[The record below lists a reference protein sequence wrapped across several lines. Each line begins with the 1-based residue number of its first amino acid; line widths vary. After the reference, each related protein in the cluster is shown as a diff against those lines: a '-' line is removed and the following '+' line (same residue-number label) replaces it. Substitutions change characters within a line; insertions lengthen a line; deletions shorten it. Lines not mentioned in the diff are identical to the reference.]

1 MTRRRRPLFLALRWV
16 ALAVGALLAL
26 TACGS
31 DSGSGGGNGEPVR
44 GGVLT
49 VAQADYPEEGMNP
62 HVRGCCTEIQVLR
75 NVYDSLVAIDYDE
88 SIHPWLAEKWDR
100 SPDGL
105 VYTFTLK
112 QGVKFSDGEPF
123 NAAAVKANFDKII
136 TDKEY
141 APSTAKSTFQ
151 TLKSTEVV
159 DDYTV
164 RTVLSEPTANWL
176 NTLASLQGGQISPK
190 SLENP
195 DVAAGGVGIAGTGPF
210 VLTEVVEGA
219 ELRFKRNEDYNW
231 PSALAKHEGPAYLD
245 ELVVKVIPEPNVRAG
260 LLSSNEIDAIAQVA
274 PADIAQFDGVEGFQ
288 FEWKPSNVSPWS
300 LYFNVTGDNTKDVR
314 VRRALREAVD
324 LNPII
329 DTVLQGSSDR
339 AWSIVGPQSP
349 FYDAKY
355 ENAYGGN
362 VELANQLLDEAGWT
376 GRDSDGYRT
385 NAAGQ
390 RLTIRLI
397 ATEPKPP
404 LSTVLEAYQAE
415 LRTNAGVEV
424 DLQFRDEGTVDVVR
438 ETNTYEAFPRA
449 VGGVDIGVV
458 LEKIYETGGAI
469 NGPKL
474 EDPQVDGWLADGRTA
489 LDDADRKAA
498 YDKVA
503 QFALIDD
510 VTTLPLYTER
520 YNAAATSRVNEIER
534 WLDAPRGMVNFW
546 AYDTWLGDDSA
557 T

>member
-1 MTRRRRPLFLALRWV
+1 MTRTERPRMAVLRWV
-16 ALAVGALLAL
+16 TAALALLLAL

-31 DSGSGGGNGEPVR
+31 DSGSSSGDGEPVR
-44 GGVLT
+44 GGTLT

-62 HVRGCCTEIQVLR
+62 QVRGCCTEVQVLR
-75 NVYDSLVAIDYDE
+75 NAFDSLVAIDYDE
-88 SIHPWLAEKWDR
+88 SIHPWLAESYER
-100 SPDGL
+100 SDDGL
-105 VYTFTLK
+105 TYTFRLRK
-112 QGVKFSDGEPF
+112 GVTFHDGEPF
-123 NAAAVKANFDKII
+123 NAAAVKANFDKIVN
-136 TDKEY
+136 DKEY
-141 APSTAKSTFQ
+141 APSVAKSTFQ

-159 DDYTV
+159 DEYTV

-176 NTLASLQGGQISPK
+176 NTLASLQGAQISPK
-190 SLENP
+190 SLQNP

-210 VLTEVVEGA
+210 ILTDIVEGS
-219 ELRFKRNEDYNW
+219 ELRFKRNEDYKW
-231 PSALAKHEGPAYLD
+231 PSALARHDGPAYLD
-245 ELVVKVIPEPNVRAG
+245 ELVVKIVPEPNVRAG
-260 LLSSNEIDAIAQVA
+260 LLTSAEVDAIAQVA
-274 PADIAQFDGVEGFQ
+274 PADIAQFDGVDGFQ
-288 FEWKPSNVSPWS
+288 FEWKPSNVSPYS
-300 LYFNVTGDNTKDVR
+300 LYFNVTGDNSKDVR

-339 AWSIVGPQSP
+339 AWGIVGPQSP
-349 FYDAKY
+349 FYDAKF

-362 VELANQLLDEAGWT
+362 VEEANKLLDEAGWT
-376 GRDSDGYRT
+376 GRDGEGYRT

-390 RLTIRLI
+390 RLTVRLI

-415 LRTNAGVEV
+415 ARTNAGIDV

-438 ETNTYEAFPRA
+438 ETNAYEAFPRA

-474 EDPQVDGWLADGRTA
+474 ADPEVDGWLADGRSA
-489 LDDADRKAA
+489 LDDDARKAA

-503 QFALIDD
+503 QYALIDQ

-520 YNAAATSRVNEIER
+520 YNAAATSRVHEIER
-534 WLDAPRGMVNFW
+534 WLDPPRGMTNFW
-546 AYDTWLGDDSA
+546 AYDTWKE
-557 T
+557 

>member
-1 MTRRRRPLFLALRWV
+1 MTRRKRPLTLALRWV
-16 ALAVGALLAL
+16 ALALAALLTL

-31 DSGSGGGNGEPVR
+31 DTGSGGGKGEPVR
-44 GGVLT
+44 GGTLT

-62 HVRGCCTEIQVLR
+62 HVRGCCTEVQVLR

-88 SIHPWLAEKWDR
+88 SIHPWLAESWER

-105 VYTFTLK
+105 TYTFKLR
-112 QGVKFSDGEPF
+112 QGVKFTDGEPF

-151 TLKSTEVV
+151 TLKATEVV
-159 DDYTV
+159 DEYTV

-176 NTLASLQGGQISPK
+176 NTLASLQGAQISPK

-195 DVAAGGVGIAGTGPF
+195 DVAAGGVGIVGTGPF

-231 PSALAKHEGPAYLD
+231 PSALAKHQGAAYLD

-260 LLSSNEIDAIAQVA
+260 LLSSREVDAIAQVA
-274 PADIAQFDGVEGFQ
+274 PADISQFDGVEGFQ

-376 GRDSDGYRT
+376 GRDSEGYRT

-489 LDDADRKAA
+489 LDEQDRKAA

-503 QFALIDD
+503 QFALLDE

>member
-1 MTRRRRPLFLALRWV
+1 MMTRTTMKERSSLTLRLA
-16 ALAVGALLAL
+16 ALAGAALLAL

-31 DSGSGGGNGEPVR
+31 DSGGSSAGGEPVR
-44 GGVLT
+44 GGTLT
-49 VAQADYPEEGMNP
+49 IAQADYPEEGFNP
-62 HVRGCCTEIQVLR
+62 VVRGCCVEVQVLR
-75 NVYDSLVAIDYDE
+75 NVYDSLVAIDFDE
-88 SIHPWLAEKWDR
+88 TIHPWLAESFEQ

-105 VYTFTLK
+105 TYTFKLRED
-112 QGVKFSDGEPF
+112 VKFHDGEPF
-123 NAAAVKANFDKII
+123 NAAAVKANFDKI
-136 TDKEY
+136 TGDKEY
-141 APSTAKSTFQ
+141 APSVAKSTFQ
-151 TLKSTEVV
+151 NLLATEVV
-159 DDYTV
+159 DEYTV

-176 NTLASLQGGQISPK
+176 STLASLQGAQISPK
-190 SLENP
+190 SLAGP
-195 DVAAGGVGIAGTGPF
+195 DAATGGVGFAGTGPF
-210 VLTEVVEGA
+210 TLSEVVEGA

-231 PSALAKHEGPAYLD
+231 PSALAEHEGPAYLD
-245 ELVVKVIPEPNVRAG
+245 ELVVKVVPEPNVRAG
-260 LLSSNEIDAIAQVA
+260 LLTSGEVDAIAQIA
-274 PADIAQFDGVEGFQ
+274 PADIALFDDADGFQ
-288 FEWKPSNVSPWS
+288 FESRPSNVSPYS

-329 DTVLQGSSDR
+329 DTVLQGSSER
-339 AWSIVGPQSP
+339 AWSIVGPESP

-362 VELANQLLDEAGWT
+362 VDEANKLLDEAGWT
-376 GRDSDGYRT
+376 GRDKDGYRT

-390 RLTIRLI
+390 RLTVRVI

-438 ETNTYEAFPRA
+438 ETNAYEAFPRA
-449 VGGVDIGVV
+449 VGGTDIGVV

-474 EDPQVDGWLADGRTA
+474 EDPVVDGWLADGRTA
-489 LDDADRKAA
+489 LDQDSRTTS
-498 YDKVA
+498 YDNVA
-503 QFALIDD
+503 QYALIDE

-520 YNAAATSRVNEIER
+520 YNVAAGSGVHNISA
-534 WLDAPRGMVNFW
+534 WLEPPRGMVSFA
-546 AYDTWLGDDSA
+546 AYETWKD
-557 T
+557 

>member
-1 MTRRRRPLFLALRWV
+1 MAFELTRRRPKLALRLV
-16 ALAVGALLAL
+16 ALAGVALLAL

-31 DSGSGGGNGEPVR
+31 DSGSGQISGEPVH
-44 GGVLT
+44 GGTLT
-49 VAQADYPEEGMNP
+49 VAQADYPEEGLNP
-62 HVRGCCTEIQVLR
+62 QVRGCCVEVQVLR
-75 NVYDSLVAIDYDE
+75 NVFDSLVAIDYDE
-88 SIHPWLAEKWDR
+88 SIHPWLAESWER
-100 SPDGL
+100 SDDGL
-105 VYTFTLK
+105 VYTFTLR
-112 QGVKFSDGEPF
+112 QGVKFHDGEPF
-123 NAAAVKANFDKII
+123 NAAAVKANFDKIVG
-136 TDKEY
+136 DKEY
-141 APSTAKSTFQ
+141 APSVAKSTFQ
-151 TLKSTEVV
+151 NLASTEVV
-159 DDYTV
+159 DEYTV

-176 NTLASLQGGQISPK
+176 NTLASLQGAQISPK
-190 SLENP
+190 SLQNP

-210 VLTEVVEGA
+210 ILDEVVEGS
-219 ELRFKRNEDYNW
+219 ELRFIRNEDYNW
-231 PSALAKHEGPAYLD
+231 PSALASHDGPAYLD
-245 ELVVKVIPEPNVRAG
+245 QLVVKVVPEPNVRAG
-260 LLSSNEIDAIAQVA
+260 LLTSGEVDAIAQVA
-274 PADIAQFDGVEGFQ
+274 PADIATFDGVDGFQ
-288 FEWKPSNVSPWS
+288 FEWKQSNVSPWS

-329 DTVLQGSSDR
+329 GTVLQGSSDR

-349 FYDAKY
+349 YYDPAY
-355 ENAYGGN
+355 ENTYGGN
-362 VELANQLLDEAGWT
+362 VEEANRLLDEAGWT
-376 GRDSDGYRT
+376 GRDSAGYRT

-415 LRTNAGVEV
+415 ARTNAGIDVE
-424 DLQFRDEGTVDVVR
+424 LQFRDEGTVDVVR
-438 ETNTYEAFPRA
+438 DTNTYEAFPRA

-489 LDDADRKAA
+489 LDDDARKAA

-503 QFALIDD
+503 RYALVDQ

-520 YNAAATSRVNEIER
+520 YNAAASNAVHEIER
-534 WLDAPRGMVNFW
+534 WLDPPRGMVNFW
-546 AYDTWLGDDSA
+546 AYETWKS
-557 T
+557 

>member
-1 MTRRRRPLFLALRWV
+1 MTPTRRPLLHALRWV
-16 ALAVGALLAL
+16 AIAVVALLAL
-26 TACGS
+26 SACGS
-31 DSGSGGGNGEPVR
+31 DSTGGSGSGEPQR
-44 GGVLT
+44 GGTLT

-62 HVRGCCTEIQVLR
+62 HVRGCCTEVQVLR
-75 NVYDSLVAIDYDE
+75 NVYDTLVAIDYDE
-88 SIHPWLAEKWDR
+88 SIHPWLAEKWER
-100 SPDGL
+100 SEDGL
-105 VYTFTLK
+105 VYTFTLRK
-112 QGVKFSDGEPF
+112 GVKFSDGEPF
-123 NAAAVKANFDKII
+123 NAAAVKANFDKI
-136 TDKEY
+136 TGDKEY
-141 APSTAKSTFQ
+141 APSVAKSTFQ

-159 DDYTV
+159 DEYTV

-176 NTLASLQGGQISPK
+176 NTLASLQGAQISPK

-210 VLTEVVEGA
+210 ILTEVVEGS

-231 PSALAKHEGPAYLD
+231 PSALASHEGPAYLD
-245 ELVVKVIPEPNVRAG
+245 ELVVKVVPEPNVRAG
-260 LLSSNEIDAIAQVA
+260 LLTSGEVDAIAQVA
-274 PADIAQFDGVEGFQ
+274 PADIASFDGVDGFQ

-324 LNPII
+324 LDPII
-329 DTVLQGSSDR
+329 DTVLQGSSER

-362 VELANQLLDEAGWT
+362 IDEANKLLDEAGWT
-376 GRDSDGYRT
+376 GRDSEGYRT

-390 RLTIRLI
+390 RLVVRLI

-474 EDPQVDGWLADGRTA
+474 EDPQVDGWLADGRSA
-489 LDDADRKAA
+489 LDDESRKAA

-503 QFALIDD
+503 QYALVDQ

-520 YNAAATSRVNEIER
+520 YNAAATSRVHGIER
-534 WLDAPRGMVNFW
+534 WLDPPRGMVNFW
-546 AYDTWLGDDSA
+546 AYDTWKD
-557 T
+557 

>member
-1 MTRRRRPLFLALRWV
+1 MTRTKRPRFAVLRWV
-16 ALAVGALLAL
+16 AAALALLLAL

-31 DSGSGGGNGEPVR
+31 DSGTGSGGSGEPVR
-44 GGVLT
+44 GGTLT
-49 VAQADYPEEGMNP
+49 VAQADYPEEGLNP
-62 HVRGCCTEIQVLR
+62 HVRGCCTEVQVVR
-75 NVYDSLVAIDYDE
+75 NAFDSLVAIDYDE
-88 SIHPWLAEKWDR
+88 SIHPWLADSWER
-100 SPDGL
+100 SEDGL
-105 VYTFTLK
+105 SYTFKLRRD
-112 QGVKFSDGEPF
+112 VKFHDGEPF
-123 NAAAVKANFDKII
+123 NAAAVKANFDKI
-136 TDKEY
+136 TGDKEY

-159 DDYTV
+159 DEFTV

-176 NTLASLQGGQISPK
+176 NTLASLQGSQISPK
-190 SLENP
+190 SLQNP
-195 DVAAGGVGIAGTGPF
+195 NVAAGGVGIAGTGPF
-210 VLTEVVEGA
+210 ILTEVVEGS

-231 PSALAKHEGPAYLD
+231 PSSLASHAGPAYLD
-245 ELVVKVIPEPNVRAG
+245 ELVVKVVSEPNVRAG
-260 LLSSNEIDAIAQVA
+260 LLTSGEVDAIAQVA
-274 PADIAQFDGVEGFQ
+274 PADIAQFDGVDGFQ

-300 LYFNVTGDNTKDVR
+300 LYFNVTGDNSKDVR

-362 VELANQLLDEAGWT
+362 VEEANKLLDEAGWT
-376 GRDSDGYRT
+376 GPRDSEGYRT

-415 LRTNAGVEV
+415 ARTNAGIDV

-438 ETNTYEAFPRA
+438 ESNTYEAFPRA

-474 EDPQVDGWLADGRTA
+474 EDPQVDGWLADGRGA
-489 LDDADRKAA
+489 LDNDSRKAA

-503 QFALIDD
+503 QFALIDQ

-520 YNAAATSRVNEIER
+520 YNAAASSRVHEIER
-534 WLDAPRGMVNFW
+534 WLDPPRGMVNFW
-546 AYDTWLGDDSA
+546 AYDTWKE
-557 T
+557 

>member
-1 MTRRRRPLFLALRWV
+1 MTRWRSPLSPVLRW
-16 ALAVGALLAL
+16 AALLLAALLTL

-31 DSGSGGGNGEPVR
+31 DSGTGSGSGEPVR
-44 GGVLT
+44 GGTLT

-62 HVRGCCTEIQVLR
+62 HVRGCCTEVQVVR
-75 NVYDSLVAIDYDE
+75 NAYDSLVAIDYDE
-88 SIHPWLAEKWDR
+88 SIHPWLAESYER
-100 SPDGL
+100 SDDGL
-105 VYTFTLK
+105 VYTFKLR
-112 QGVKFSDGEPF
+112 QGVKFHDGEPF
-123 NAAAVKANFDKII
+123 NAAAVKANFDKI
-136 TDKEY
+136 TGDPEY
-141 APSTAKSTFQ
+141 APSVAKSTFQ

-159 DDYTV
+159 DEYTV

-176 NTLASLQGGQISPK
+176 NTLASLQGSQISPK
-190 SLENP
+190 SLQNP

-210 VLTEVVEGA
+210 ILTDIIEGS

-231 PSALAKHEGPAYLD
+231 ASSLASHEGPAYLD
-245 ELVVKVIPEPNVRAG
+245 ELVVKIVPEPNVRAG
-260 LLSSNEIDAIAQVA
+260 LLTSGEVDAIAQVA
-274 PADIAQFDGVEGFQ
+274 PADIAQFDGVDGFQ

-355 ENAYGGN
+355 ENSYGGN
-362 VELANQLLDEAGWT
+362 VDEANKLLDEAGWT
-376 GRDSDGYRT
+376 GPRDSEGYRT

-390 RLTIRLI
+390 RLTVRLI

-415 LRTNAGVEV
+415 ARTNAGIDV

-438 ETNTYEAFPRA
+438 ETNAYEAFPRA

-474 EDPQVDGWLADGRTA
+474 EDPQVDGWLADGRSA
-489 LDDADRKAA
+489 LDDQDRKAA

-503 QFALIDD
+503 QYALVDQA
-510 VTTLPLYTER
+510 TTLPLYTER
-520 YNAAATSRVNEIER
+520 YNAAATSRVHEIER
-534 WLDAPRGMVNFW
+534 WLDPPRGMTNFW
-546 AYDTWLGDDSA
+546 AYDTWKE
-557 T
+557 

>member
-1 MTRRRRPLFLALRWV
+1 MTRTKRPRFPVLRWV
-16 ALAVGALLAL
+16 AAALALLLAL

-31 DSGSGGGNGEPVR
+31 ESDTSTGSGEPVR
-44 GGVLT
+44 GGTLT
-49 VAQADYPEEGMNP
+49 VAQSDYPEEGINP
-62 HVRGCCTEIQVLR
+62 HVRGCCSEVQVVR
-75 NVYDSLVAIDYDE
+75 NAFDSLVAIDYDE
-88 SIHPWLAEKWDR
+88 SIHPWLAESWER
-100 SPDGL
+100 SDDGL
-105 VYTFTLK
+105 TYTFKLR
-112 QGVKFSDGEPF
+112 QGVKFHDGEPF
-123 NAAAVKANFDKII
+123 NAAAVKANFDKI
-136 TDKEY
+136 TGDKEY
-141 APSTAKSTFQ
+141 APSVAKSTFQ

-159 DDYTV
+159 DEFTV

-176 NTLASLQGGQISPK
+176 NTLASLQGSQISPK
-190 SLENP
+190 SLQNP

-210 VLTEVVEGA
+210 ILAEVVEGS

-231 PSALAKHEGPAYLD
+231 PSSLASHEGPAYLD
-245 ELVVKVIPEPNVRAG
+245 ELVVKVVSEPNVRAG
-260 LLSSNEIDAIAQVA
+260 LLTSGEVDAIAQVA
-274 PADIAQFDGVEGFQ
+274 PADIPTFDGVDGFQ
-288 FEWKPSNVSPWS
+288 FESKPSNVSPYS

-329 DTVLQGSSDR
+329 DTVLQGSSER

-362 VELANQLLDEAGWT
+362 VEEANKLLDEAGWT
-376 GRDSDGYRT
+376 GRDSEGYRT

-390 RLTIRLI
+390 RLVVRLI

-415 LRTNAGVEV
+415 LRTNAGVAV

-474 EDPQVDGWLADGRTA
+474 EDPKVDGWLADGRSA
-489 LDDADRKAA
+489 LDNDSRKAA

-503 QFALIDD
+503 QYALIDQ

-520 YNAAATSRVNEIER
+520 YNAAATSRVHEIER
-534 WLDAPRGMVNFW
+534 WLDPPRGMVNFW
-546 AYDTWLGDDSA
+546 AYDTWKE
-557 T
+557 

>member
-1 MTRRRRPLFLALRWV
+1 MTRRRRPLVLALRWL
-16 ALAVGALLAL
+16 ALAVAALLAL
-26 TACGS
+26 TACGGE
-31 DSGSGGGNGEPVR
+31 SGSGSGSAEPVK
-44 GGVLT
+44 GGTLT

-62 HVRGCCTEIQVLR
+62 HVRGCCTEVQVLR

-88 SIHPWLAEKWDR
+88 SIHPWLAEKWER
-100 SPDGL
+100 SADGL
-105 VYTFTLK
+105 VYTFTLRK
-112 QGVKFSDGEPF
+112 DVKFTDGEPF

-159 DDYTV
+159 DEYTV

-176 NTLASLQGGQISPK
+176 NTLASIQGGQISPK
-190 SLENP
+190 SLQNP

-210 VLTEVVEGA
+210 ILTDVVEGA
-219 ELRFKRNEDYNW
+219 ELRFTRNEDYDW
-231 PSALAKHEGPAYLD
+231 PSALAKHKGPAYLD
-245 ELVVKVIPEPNVRAG
+245 ELVVKVVPEPNVRAG
-260 LLSSNEIDAIAQVA
+260 LLSSREVDAIAQVA
-274 PADIAQFDGVEGFQ
+274 PADIAQFDGVDGFQ
-288 FEWKPSNVSPWS
+288 FEWKPSNVSPYS
-300 LYFNVTGDNTKDVR
+300 LYFNVTGDTTKDVR

-329 DTVLQGSSDR
+329 DTVLQGSSER

-349 FYDAKY
+349 FYDPKF

-376 GRDSDGYRT
+376 GRDSDNYRT

-390 RLTIRLI
+390 RLVVRLI

-438 ETNTYEAFPRA
+438 ETNAYEAFPRA

-489 LDDADRKAA
+489 LDEQDRKAA

>member
-1 MTRRRRPLFLALRWV
+1 MTPTRRPLLHALRWV
-16 ALAVGALLAL
+16 AIAVVALLAL
-26 TACGS
+26 SACGS
-31 DSGSGGGNGEPVR
+31 DSTGGSGSGEPQR
-44 GGVLT
+44 GGTLT

-62 HVRGCCTEIQVLR
+62 HVRGCCTEVQVLR
-75 NVYDSLVAIDYDE
+75 NVYDTLVAIDYDE
-88 SIHPWLAEKWDR
+88 SIHPWLAEKWER
-100 SPDGL
+100 SEDGR
-105 VYTFTLK
+105 VYTFTLRK
-112 QGVKFSDGEPF
+112 GVKFSDGEPF
-123 NAAAVKANFDKII
+123 NAAAVKANFDKI
-136 TDKEY
+136 TGDKEY
-141 APSTAKSTFQ
+141 APSVAKSTFQ

-159 DDYTV
+159 DEYTV

-176 NTLASLQGGQISPK
+176 NTLASLQGAQISPK

-210 VLTEVVEGA
+210 ILTEVVEGS

-231 PSALAKHEGPAYLD
+231 PSALASHEGPAYLD
-245 ELVVKVIPEPNVRAG
+245 ELVVKVVPEPNVRAG
-260 LLSSNEIDAIAQVA
+260 LLTSGEVDAIAQVA
-274 PADIAQFDGVEGFQ
+274 PADIASFDGVDGFQ

-324 LNPII
+324 LDPII
-329 DTVLQGSSDR
+329 DTVLQGSSER

-362 VELANQLLDEAGWT
+362 IDEANKLLDEAGWT
-376 GRDSDGYRT
+376 GRDSEGYRT

-390 RLTIRLI
+390 RLVVRLI

-474 EDPQVDGWLADGRTA
+474 EDPQVDGWLADGRSA
-489 LDDADRKAA
+489 LDDESRKAA

-503 QFALIDD
+503 QYALVDQ

-520 YNAAATSRVNEIER
+520 YNAAATSRVHGIER
-534 WLDAPRGMVNFW
+534 WLDPPRGMVNFW
-546 AYDTWLGDDSA
+546 AYDTWKD
-557 T
+557 

>member
-1 MTRRRRPLFLALRWV
+1 MTRWRSPLSPVLRW
-16 ALAVGALLAL
+16 AALLLAALMTL

-31 DSGSGGGNGEPVR
+31 DSGTGSGSGEPVR
-44 GGVLT
+44 GGTLT

-62 HVRGCCTEIQVLR
+62 HVRGCCTEVQVVR
-75 NVYDSLVAIDYDE
+75 NAYDSLVAIDYDE
-88 SIHPWLAEKWDR
+88 SIHPWLAESYER
-100 SPDGL
+100 SDDGL
-105 VYTFTLK
+105 VYTFKLR
-112 QGVKFSDGEPF
+112 QGVKFHDGEPF
-123 NAAAVKANFDKII
+123 NAAAVKANFDKI
-136 TDKEY
+136 TGDPEY
-141 APSTAKSTFQ
+141 APSVAKSTFQ

-159 DDYTV
+159 DEYTV

-176 NTLASLQGGQISPK
+176 NTLASLQGSQISPK
-190 SLENP
+190 SLQNP

-210 VLTEVVEGA
+210 ILTDVIEGS
-219 ELRFKRNEDYNW
+219 ELRFKRNEDYDW
-231 PSALAKHEGPAYLD
+231 ASSLASHEGPAYLD
-245 ELVVKVIPEPNVRAG
+245 ELVVKIVPEPNVRAG
-260 LLSSNEIDAIAQVA
+260 LLTSGEVDAIAQVA
-274 PADIAQFDGVEGFQ
+274 PADIAQFDGVDGFQ

-314 VRRALREAVD
+314 VRHALREAVD

-355 ENAYGGN
+355 ENSYGGN
-362 VELANQLLDEAGWT
+362 VEEANKLLDEAGWT
-376 GRDSDGYRT
+376 GPRDSEGYRT

-390 RLTIRLI
+390 RLTARLI

-415 LRTNAGVEV
+415 ARTNAGIDV

-438 ETNTYEAFPRA
+438 ETNAYEAFPRA

-474 EDPQVDGWLADGRTA
+474 EDPQVDGWLADGRSA
-489 LDDADRKAA
+489 LDDQDRKAA

-503 QFALIDD
+503 QYALVDQ

-520 YNAAATSRVNEIER
+520 YNAAATSRVHEIER
-534 WLDAPRGMVNFW
+534 WLDPPRGMTNFW
-546 AYDTWLGDDSA
+546 AYDTWKE
-557 T
+557 

>member
-1 MTRRRRPLFLALRWV
+1 MA
-16 ALAVGALLAL
+16 ALLAL
-26 TACGS
+26 TACGG
-31 DSGSGGGNGEPVR
+31 DSGGGGGTGEPVR
-44 GGVLT
+44 GGTLT
-49 VAQADYPEEGMNP
+49 VAQADFPEEGMNP
-62 HVRGCCTEIQVLR
+62 HVRGCCTEVQVLR
-75 NVYDSLVAIDYDE
+75 NAYDSLVAIDYDE
-88 SIHPWLAEKWDR
+88 SIHPWLAERWER

-112 QGVKFSDGEPF
+112 RGVTFHDGEPF
-123 NAAAVKANFDKII
+123 NAAAVKANFDKIVN
-136 TDKEY
+136 DKEY
-141 APSTAKSTFQ
+141 APSVAKSTFQ

-159 DDYTV
+159 DEYTV

-176 NTLASLQGGQISPK
+176 NTLASLQGSQISPK
-190 SLENP
+190 SLQNP

-210 VLTEVVEGA
+210 ILTDVVEGS
-219 ELRFKRNEDYNW
+219 ELRFTRNDAYNW
-231 PSALAKHEGPAYLD
+231 PSALAKHQGAAYLD
-245 ELVVKVIPEPNVRAG
+245 ELVVKIVPEPNVRAG
-260 LLSSNEIDAIAQVA
+260 LLTSREVDAISQVA

-339 AWSIVGPQSP
+339 AWSVVGPQSP
-349 FYDAKY
+349 YYDAKY

-362 VELANQLLDEAGWT
+362 VDLANRLLDEAGWT

-390 RLTIRLI
+390 RLVIRLI

-474 EDPQVDGWLADGRTA
+474 EDPQVDSWLADGRTA
-489 LDDADRKAA
+489 LDEQDRKAA

-520 YNAAATSRVNEIER
+520 YNTAATSRVNEIER
-534 WLDAPRGMVNFW
+534 WLDAPRGMPNFW
-546 AYDTWLGDDSA
+546 AYDTWLGDDAA

>member
-1 MTRRRRPLFLALRWV
+1 MTRWRSPLSPVLRW
-16 ALAVGALLAL
+16 AALLLAALLTL

-31 DSGSGGGNGEPVR
+31 DGGTGSGSGEPVR
-44 GGVLT
+44 GGTLT

-62 HVRGCCTEIQVLR
+62 HVRGCCTEVQVVR
-75 NVYDSLVAIDYDE
+75 NAYDSLVAIDYDE
-88 SIHPWLAEKWDR
+88 SIHPWLAESYER
-100 SPDGL
+100 SDDGL
-105 VYTFTLK
+105 VYTFKLR
-112 QGVKFSDGEPF
+112 QGVKFHDGEPF
-123 NAAAVKANFDKII
+123 NAAAVKANFDKI
-136 TDKEY
+136 TGDPEY
-141 APSTAKSTFQ
+141 APSVAKSTFQ

-159 DDYTV
+159 DEYTV

-176 NTLASLQGGQISPK
+176 NTLASLQGSQISPK
-190 SLENP
+190 SLQNP

-210 VLTEVVEGA
+210 ILTDIIEGS

-231 PSALAKHEGPAYLD
+231 ASSLASHEGPAYLD
-245 ELVVKVIPEPNVRAG
+245 DLVVKIVPEPNVRAG
-260 LLSSNEIDAIAQVA
+260 LLTSGEVDAIAQVA
-274 PADIAQFDGVEGFQ
+274 PADIAQFDGVDGFQ

-355 ENAYGGN
+355 ENSYGGN
-362 VELANQLLDEAGWT
+362 VDEANKLLDEAGWT
-376 GRDSDGYRT
+376 GPRDSEGYRT

-390 RLTIRLI
+390 RLTVRLI

-415 LRTNAGVEV
+415 ARTNAGIDV

-438 ETNTYEAFPRA
+438 ETNAYEAFPRA

-474 EDPQVDGWLADGRTA
+474 EDPQVDGWLADGRSA
-489 LDDADRKAA
+489 LDDQDRKAA

-503 QFALIDD
+503 QYALVDQA
-510 VTTLPLYTER
+510 TTLPLYTER
-520 YNAAATSRVNEIER
+520 YNAAATSRVHEIER
-534 WLDAPRGMVNFW
+534 WLDPPRGMTNFW
-546 AYDTWLGDDSA
+546 AYDTWKE
-557 T
+557 

>member
-1 MTRRRRPLFLALRWV
+1 MTRKRRPRSLAVRWV
-16 ALAVGALLAL
+16 ALVAAMLLAL

-31 DSGSGGGNGEPVR
+31 DSGSAGSGEPQR
-44 GGVLT
+44 GGTLT
-49 VAQADYPEEGMNP
+49 VAQADYPEEGLNP
-62 HVRGCCTEIQVLR
+62 QVRGCCTEVQVLR

-88 SIHPWLAEKWDR
+88 SIHPWLAESWDR

-105 VYTFTLK
+105 AYTFKLR

-190 SLENP
+190 ALQNP
-195 DVAAGGVGIAGTGPF
+195 DAAAGGVGIAGTGPF
-210 VLTEVVEGA
+210 ILTDVVEGS

-231 PSALAKHEGPAYLD
+231 PSELAAHKGSAYLD
-245 ELVVKVIPEPNVRAG
+245 EVVVKVVPEPNVRAG
-260 LLSSNEIDAIAQVA
+260 LLTSGEVDAIAQVA
-274 PADIAQFDGVEGFQ
+274 PADISTFDGVDGFQ
-288 FEWKPSNVSPWS
+288 FEAKPSNVSPYS

-329 DTVLQGSSDR
+329 DTVLQGSSQR

-349 FYDAKY
+349 FYDAKF

-362 VELANQLLDEAGWT
+362 VDLANKLLDEAGWT
-376 GRDSDGYRT
+376 GRDSEGYRT

-390 RLTIRLI
+390 RLVVRLI

-415 LRTNAGVEV
+415 LRTNAGVAV

-438 ETNTYEAFPRA
+438 ETNAYEAFPRA

-474 EDPQVDGWLADGRTA
+474 EDPVVDGWLADGRSA
-489 LDDADRKAA
+489 LNEDSRKEA
-498 YDKVA
+498 YSKVA
-503 QFALIDD
+503 QYALIDQ
-510 VTTLPLYTER
+510 VTTLPLYTEF
-520 YNAAATSRVNEIER
+520 YNAAATSRVHDIER
-534 WLDAPRGMVNFW
+534 WLDPPRGMVNFW
-546 AYDTWLGDDSA
+546 AYDTWVSDDSTA
-557 T
+557 

>member
-1 MTRRRRPLFLALRWV
+1 MTLNRPILRWLT
-16 ALAVGALLAL
+16 LAVAALLML

-31 DSGSGGGNGEPVR
+31 DSGSGSGSGEPVK
-44 GGVLT
+44 GGALT

-62 HVRGCCTEIQVLR
+62 HVRGCCTEVQVLR
-75 NVYDSLVAIDYDE
+75 NVYDSLVSIDYDE

-105 VYTFTLK
+105 VYTFTLR
-112 QGVKFSDGEPF
+112 QGVKFTDGEPF

-151 TLKSTEVV
+151 TLKATEVV
-159 DDYTV
+159 DEYTV

-190 SLENP
+190 SLQNP

-210 VLTEVVEGA
+210 ILTEVVEGA
-219 ELRFKRNEDYNW
+219 ELRFTRNEDYNW

-245 ELVVKVIPEPNVRAG
+245 ELVVKIVPEPNVRAG
-260 LLSSNEIDAIAQVA
+260 LLSSREVDAIAQVA
-274 PADIAQFDGVEGFQ
+274 PADIAQFDGVDGFQ
-288 FEWKPSNVSPWS
+288 FEWKPSNVSPYS

-329 DTVLQGSSDR
+329 DTVLQGSSER
-339 AWSIVGPQSP
+339 AWGIVGPQSP
-349 FYDAKY
+349 YYDPKF

-390 RLTIRLI
+390 RLVIRLI

-438 ETNTYEAFPRA
+438 ETNAYEAFPRA

-489 LDDADRKAA
+489 LDEQDRKAA

>member
-1 MTRRRRPLFLALRWV
+1 MKSKRSTLTVRLA
-16 ALAVGALLAL
+16 ALAAAALLAL

-31 DSGSGGGNGEPVR
+31 GDSGSGDASGEPVS
-44 GGVLT
+44 GGTLT

-62 HVRGCCTEIQVLR
+62 QVRGCCTEVQVLR
-75 NVYDSLVAIDYDE
+75 NVFDSLVAIDYDE
-88 SIHPWLAEKWDR
+88 SIHPWLAESWER
-100 SPDGL
+100 SDDGL
-105 VYTFTLK
+105 TYTFKLR

-136 TDKEY
+136 TDTEY

-151 TLKSTEVV
+151 NLASTEVV
-159 DDYTV
+159 DEYTV
-164 RTVLSEPTANWL
+164 RTVLKEPTANWL

-195 DVAAGGVGIAGTGPF
+195 DVAAGGVDIAGTGPF
-210 VLTEVVEGA
+210 ILTEVVEGA

-231 PSALAKHEGPAYLD
+231 PSALAAHEGKAHLD
-245 ELVVKVIPEPNVRAG
+245 ELVVKIVPEPNVRAG
-260 LLSSNEIDAIAQVA
+260 LLTSGEVDAIAQVA
-274 PADIAQFDGVEGFQ
+274 PADIAQFDGTDGFQ
-288 FEWKPSNVSPWS
+288 FEWKPSNVSPYS
-300 LYFNVTGDNTKDVR
+300 LYFNVTGDNSKDVR

-329 DTVLQGSSDR
+329 DTVLQGSSER

-362 VELANQLLDEAGWT
+362 VEEANKLLDEAGWT
-376 GRDSDGYRT
+376 GPRDSDGYRT

-390 RLTIRLI
+390 RLTVRLI

-415 LRTNAGVEV
+415 ARTNAGIDV

-489 LDDADRKAA
+489 LDDDARKAA

-503 QFALIDD
+503 QFALVDQ

-520 YNAAATSRVNEIER
+520 YNAAASSAVHEIER
-534 WLDAPRGMVNFW
+534 WLDPPRGMPNFY
-546 AYDTWLGDDSA
+546 AYDTWKS
-557 T
+557 

>member
-1 MTRRRRPLFLALRWV
+1 MTRTRSPHTFMLRWV
-16 ALAVGALLAL
+16 VFAIAALLAL

-31 DSGSGGGNGEPVR
+31 DSGGGAGNGEPVR
-44 GGVLT
+44 GGTLT

-62 HVRGCCTEIQVLR
+62 HVRGCCTEVQVMR

-88 SIHPWLAEKWDR
+88 SIHPWLAERWER
-100 SPDGL
+100 SDDGL
-105 VYTFTLK
+105 VYTFTLRRD
-112 QGVKFSDGEPF
+112 VKFSDGEPF
-123 NAAAVKANFDKII
+123 NAAAVKANFDKI
-136 TDKEY
+136 TGDKEY
-141 APSTAKSTFQ
+141 APSVAKSTFQ
-151 TLKSTEVV
+151 TLKATEVV

-176 NTLASLQGGQISPK
+176 NTLASLQGAQISPK
-190 SLENP
+190 SLQDP
-195 DVAAGGVGIAGTGPF
+195 DVAAGGVGVAGTGPF
-210 VLTEVVEGA
+210 ILTDVVEGS
-219 ELRFKRNEDYNW
+219 ELRFKRNEDYRW
-231 PSALAKHEGPAYLD
+231 PSALAAHDGPAYLD
-245 ELVVKVIPEPNVRAG
+245 ELVVKVVPEPNVRAG
-260 LLSSNEIDAIAQVA
+260 LLTSGEVDAISQVA
-274 PADIAQFDGVEGFQ
+274 PADIAQFDGVAGFQ

-329 DTVLQGSSDR
+329 DTVLQGSSER

-349 FYDAKY
+349 FYDPRF

-362 VELANQLLDEAGWT
+362 VEEANKLLDEAGWT
-376 GRDSDGYRT
+376 GRDGEGYRT

-390 RLTIRLI
+390 RLVVRLI

-415 LRTNAGVEV
+415 LRTNAGVAV

-438 ETNTYEAFPRA
+438 ETNAYEAFPRA

-474 EDPQVDGWLADGRTA
+474 EDPAVDGWLADGRGA
-489 LDDADRKAA
+489 LDDEARKEA
-498 YDKVA
+498 YTKVA
-503 QFALIDD
+503 QYALIDQ

-520 YNAAATSRVNEIER
+520 YNAASTGGVHDIER
-534 WLDAPRGMVNFW
+534 WLDPPRGMVNFW
-546 AYDTWLGDDSA
+546 AYDTWLGDNDRA
-557 T
+557 

>member
-1 MTRRRRPLFLALRWV
+1 MAVLRWV
-16 ALAVGALLAL
+16 AAALALLLTL

-31 DSGSGGGNGEPVR
+31 DSGSSPGSGEPVR
-44 GGVLT
+44 GGTLT

-62 HVRGCCTEIQVLR
+62 QVRGCCSEVQVLR
-75 NVYDSLVAIDYDE
+75 NAFDSLVAIDYDE
-88 SIHPWLAEKWDR
+88 SIHPWLAESYER
-100 SPDGL
+100 SDDGL
-105 VYTFTLK
+105 TYTFTLRRD
-112 QGVKFSDGEPF
+112 VTFHDGEPF

-136 TDKEY
+136 NDKEY
-141 APSTAKSTFQ
+141 APSVAKSTFQ

-159 DDYTV
+159 DEYTV

-176 NTLASLQGGQISPK
+176 NTLASLQGAQISPK
-190 SLENP
+190 SLQNP

-210 VLTEVVEGA
+210 ILTDVVEGS

-231 PSALAKHEGPAYLD
+231 PSALAQHDGPAYLD
-245 ELVVKVIPEPNVRAG
+245 ELVVKIVPEPNVRAG
-260 LLSSNEIDAIAQVA
+260 LLTSQEVDAIAQVA
-274 PADIAQFDGVEGFQ
+274 PADIAQFDGVDGFQ
-288 FEWKPSNVSPWS
+288 FEWKPSNVSPYS
-300 LYFNVTGDNTKDVR
+300 LYFNVTGDNSKDVR

-362 VELANQLLDEAGWT
+362 VEEANKLLDEAGWT
-376 GRDSDGYRT
+376 GRDSEGYRT
-385 NAAGQ
+385 DATGR
-390 RLTIRLI
+390 RLTVRLI

-415 LRTNAGVEV
+415 ARTNAGIDV

-438 ETNTYEAFPRA
+438 ETNAYEAFPRA

-474 EDPQVDGWLADGRTA
+474 EDPQVDGWLADGRSA
-489 LDDADRKAA
+489 LDDGARKAA

-503 QFALIDD
+503 QYALIDQ

-520 YNAAATSRVNEIER
+520 YNAAATSRVHEIER
-534 WLDAPRGMVNFW
+534 WLDPPRGMTNFW
-546 AYDTWLGDDSA
+546 AYDTWKE
-557 T
+557 

>member
-1 MTRRRRPLFLALRWV
+1 MAVLRWV
-16 ALAVGALLAL
+16 TAALALLLAL

-31 DSGSGGGNGEPVR
+31 DSGSSSGDGEPVR
-44 GGVLT
+44 GGTLT

-62 HVRGCCTEIQVLR
+62 QVRGCCTEVQVLR
-75 NVYDSLVAIDYDE
+75 NAFDSLVAIDYDE
-88 SIHPWLAEKWDR
+88 SIHPWLAESYER
-100 SPDGL
+100 SDDGL
-105 VYTFTLK
+105 TYTFRLRK
-112 QGVKFSDGEPF
+112 GVTFHDGEPF
-123 NAAAVKANFDKII
+123 NAAAVKANFDKIVN
-136 TDKEY
+136 DKEY
-141 APSTAKSTFQ
+141 APSVAKSTFQ

-159 DDYTV
+159 DEYTV

-176 NTLASLQGGQISPK
+176 NTLASLQGAQISPK
-190 SLENP
+190 SLQNP

-210 VLTEVVEGA
+210 ILTDIVEGS
-219 ELRFKRNEDYNW
+219 ELRFKRNEDYKW
-231 PSALAKHEGPAYLD
+231 PSALARHDGPAYLD
-245 ELVVKVIPEPNVRAG
+245 ELVVKIVPEPNVRAG
-260 LLSSNEIDAIAQVA
+260 LLTSAEVDAIAQVA
-274 PADIAQFDGVEGFQ
+274 PADIAQFDGVDGFQ
-288 FEWKPSNVSPWS
+288 FEWKPSNVSPYS
-300 LYFNVTGDNTKDVR
+300 LYFNVTGDNSKDVR

-339 AWSIVGPQSP
+339 AWGIVGPQSP
-349 FYDAKY
+349 FYDAKF

-362 VELANQLLDEAGWT
+362 VEEANKLLDEAGWT
-376 GRDSDGYRT
+376 GRDGEGYRT

-390 RLTIRLI
+390 RLTVRLI

-415 LRTNAGVEV
+415 ARTNAGIDV

-438 ETNTYEAFPRA
+438 ETNAYEAFPRA

-474 EDPQVDGWLADGRTA
+474 ADPEVDGWLADGRSA
-489 LDDADRKAA
+489 LDDDARKAA

-503 QFALIDD
+503 QYALIDQ

-520 YNAAATSRVNEIER
+520 YNAAATSRVHEIER
-534 WLDAPRGMVNFW
+534 WLDPPRGMTNFW
-546 AYDTWLGDDSA
+546 AYDTWKE
-557 T
+557 

>member
-1 MTRRRRPLFLALRWV
+1 MIRTKRPRFLLLRWLAV
-16 ALAVGALLAL
+16 ALAALLTL

-31 DSGSGGGNGEPVR
+31 DTGGGAGNGEPVS
-44 GGVLT
+44 GGTLT
-49 VAQADYPEEGMNP
+49 VAQADYPEEGLNP
-62 HVRGCCTEIQVLR
+62 HVRGCCTEVQVLR
-75 NVYDSLVAIDYDE
+75 NVFDSLVSIDYDE
-88 SIHPWLAEKWDR
+88 SIHPWLAESWQR
-100 SPDGL
+100 SDDGL
-105 VYTFTLK
+105 AYTFKLR
-112 QGVKFSDGEPF
+112 QGVKFTDGEPF
-123 NAAAVKANFDKII
+123 NAASVKANFDKII
-136 TDKEY
+136 GDKEY

-151 TLKSTEVV
+151 NLKATEVV

-164 RTVLSEPTANWL
+164 RTVLTEPTANWL

-190 SLENP
+190 SLQNP

-210 VLTEVVEGA
+210 ILAEVVEGS
-219 ELRFKRNEDYNW
+219 ELRFKRNADYNW
-231 PSALAKHEGPAYLD
+231 ASALAAHQGPAYLD

-260 LLSSNEIDAIAQVA
+260 LLTSGEVDAISQVA
-274 PADIAQFDGVEGFQ
+274 PADIASFDGVEGFQ

-329 DTVLQGSSDR
+329 DTVLQGSSER

-362 VELANQLLDEAGWT
+362 IELANQLLDEAGWT
-376 GRDSDGYRT
+376 GRDSEGYRT

-390 RLTIRLI
+390 RLTVRLI

-415 LRTNAGVEV
+415 LRTNAGVAL

-489 LDDADRKAA
+489 LDDESRKAA
-498 YDKVA
+498 YNKVA
-503 QFALIDD
+503 QYALIDQ

-520 YNAAATSRVNEIER
+520 YNAAATSGVHEIER

-546 AYDTWLGDDSA
+546 AYDTWLGDDDSA
-557 T
+557 